1 MHCGIATALS
11 ELYFLIPV
19 LFRQVKSRFS
29 TLFQGFFM
37 NRKLRTINQTLSKTW
52 QENKSFIVFIVLMG
66 LFRSAFADWN
76 TVPTGSML
84 PTIVEGDRIAV
95 NKLAYDLRIPFTHI
109 SLVKLGDPER
119 GDIVVFDSKAA
130 DNRLVK
136 RVIGLPGDTVSM
148 VNNRLTINGVE
159 VDYENI
165 DAVGDGLEHLPGVN
179 HKVRISYLGN
189 YSFASFPA
197 VTIPQGHYLMLGDNR
212 DKSADSRV
220 IGFVPRDEIIG
231 RSRSVVMSFNYGN
244 YYLPRLDRFFKEL

>member
-1 MHCGIATALS
+1 MHCGVAAVSS

-19 LFRQVKSRFS
+19 LLRQVKSRFLS
-29 TLFQGFFM
+29 FSQGFFM
-37 NRKLRTINQTLSKTW
+37 NYPLRAMRHSLSKAW
-52 QENKSFIVFIVLMG
+52 QENKSFILFIVLMCV
-66 LFRSAFADWN
+66 FRSAFADWN
-76 TVPTGSML
+76 TVPTGSMQ

-136 RVIGLPGDTVSM
+136 RVIGLPGDTVAM
-148 VNNRLTINGVE
+148 VNNRLTINGVK
-159 VDYENI
+159 VDYENTN
-165 DAVGDGLEHLPGVN
+165 AVGDGLERLQGVN
-179 HKVRISYLGN
+179 HKVRISYPDN
-189 YSFASFPA
+189 YSFASFSA

-231 RSRSVVMSFNYGN
+231 RSRLVVMSFNYDN